1 MLPRIFRVLHMNEAR
16 FSFCTTQQILLLT
29 HCAHNPDQLWC
40 AASPRRAPVPKP
52 KHLWQ
57 SASPH
62 HRHLVTRSVSH
73 PYEGKRTPNTA
84 VRRAEGKSESKRVGQ
99 KVRAVA
105 QPYRVKIAT
114 WDQPEPALAALAREL
129 LGLPGQAALRH
140 WPRLRRGPC
149 RCCRLARARRHQ
161 ALEARASFYEEG
173 AGR

>member
-1 MLPRIFRVLHMNEAR
+1 MTKRDLAFALHNKSSYSHTVRTIPTNSGVLRHRV
-16 FSFCTTQQILLLT
+16 
-29 HCAHNPDQLWC
+29 AHPSPSPSTSG
-40 AASPRRAPVPKP
+40 SPR
-52 KHLWQ
+52 
-57 SASPH
+57 
-62 HRHLVTRSVSH
+62 HRITAISSVVTRSVSH
-73 PYEGKRTPNTA
+73 PYEGKRTPNT

>member
-1 MLPRIFRVLHMNEAR
+1 MHYTTNPPTHTLCAQSRPTLVCCVTASRTRPQAQAPLAVRV
-16 FSFCTTQQILLLT
+16 T
-29 HCAHNPDQLWC
+29 
-40 AASPRRAPVPKP
+40 ASPPSV
-52 KHLWQ
+52 
-57 SASPH
+57 
-62 HRHLVTRSVSH
+62 VTRSVSH
-73 PYEGKRTPNTA
+73 PYEGKRTPNT

-149 RCCRLARARRHQ
+149 RCRRLARARRHQ
-161 ALEARASFYEEG
+161 ALNRGALPLSTREG